1 MRGEL
6 KSGILDKNAIGE
18 GARGG
23 IFHIIH
29 NQYGPDAALEASFAL
44 QQMAISYLFNR
55 GVTVSL
61 SDIVL
66 KDDTLAKIHEIE
78 KGLIAESLNITDRLN
93 AGNIIPPLGKTITE
107 YYEEQQINA
116 LNPGD
121 AFLPHILSD
130 IDPNNNNLFKLITY
144 GSKGKF
150 FNFKNISSAIGQIE
164 INGDRMPENFG
175 GRTAPYFTRHDPRPG
190 SRGYIANGYR
200 TGITPTEFIFHA
212 MENRYQLIN
221 KALSTSITG
230 MKNREAIKNLEAL
243 IIDNQ
248 RKLTKQPGVVQ
259 LLYGGDGVDPRFLER
274 VKFPTMDKSFSD
286 KTFEDTFHSQTK
298 SYDKKYQT
306 KGLQKLFD
314 EEFEQLQKDR
324 AFYRSIYLRMESASG
339 MVYSDAQP
347 MPVNIR
353 RIIEDTLYN
362 LRGTTGATNTS
373 QNLDPGDAIERVRTL
388 CQTIVYELLKEIQ
401 ENARTPVPPHRRE
414 TTHMLQVLIRSYL
427 NSSALRRLNISDEA
441 LEIIIQTIKR
451 TYGRSLIAYG
461 MAMGIIA
468 AQSISEPMTQ
478 MVLDSHH
485 NSGAAS
491 TKKKGMFRI
500 QEITGAKP
508 TDKMKAPAMTLEV
521 REEFE
526 TDRAKV
532 QEIAHHIEMM
542 KLSDF
547 VSSCKIF
554 FEKYGEPV
562 HPEYKQE
569 KSMIRE
575 FEKYNMH
582 VKAPS
587 DLANW
592 CIRIALD
599 KYKLI
604 EKQMKMETIYYEIR
618 KKFPDT
624 HIVYT
629 SDNADNI
636 IMRIYVRAIMIRKA
650 IITTDI
656 MESVAEDIQNTI
668 IRGVQGIRATFVKEG
683 NKTVRADD
691 GSLVERHYYYIFTDG
706 TNLSAILE
714 NPYINP
720 YTVQSDS
727 IVEMYDVFGIGSSR
741 EKIINEFRDQVGEPS
756 YRHFTVYADEM
767 IYSGRITSID
777 RYGTAKRDAS
787 ILLRISDASPI
798 SVIEESAINGATDNL
813 KGVSPPLML
822 GKNPRVG
829 DLYNS
834 FKWDEN
840 FVDSN
845 IKKTSDILAEL

>member
-1 MRGEL
+1 
-6 KSGILDKNAIGE
+6 
-18 GARGG
+18 
-23 IFHIIH
+23 
-29 NQYGPDAALEASFAL
+29 
-44 QQMAISYLFNR
+44 
-55 GVTVSL
+55 
-61 SDIVL
+61 
-66 KDDTLAKIHEIE
+66 
-78 KGLIAESLNITDRLN
+78 
-93 AGNIIPPLGKTITE
+93 
-107 YYEEQQINA
+107 
-116 LNPGD
+116 
-121 AFLPHILSD
+121 
-130 IDPNNNNLFKLITY
+130 
-144 GSKGKF
+144 
-150 FNFKNISSAIGQIE
+150 
-164 INGDRMPENFG
+164 
-175 GRTAPYFTRHDPRPG
+175 
-190 SRGYIANGYR
+190 
-200 TGITPTEFIFHA
+200 
-212 MENRYQLIN
+212 
-221 KALSTSITG
+221 
-230 MKNREAIKNLEAL
+230 
-243 IIDNQ
+243 
-248 RKLTKQPGVVQ
+248 
-259 LLYGGDGVDPRFLER
+259 
-274 VKFPTMDKSFSD
+274 
-286 KTFEDTFHSQTK
+286 
-298 SYDKKYQT
+298 
-306 KGLQKLFD
+306 
-314 EEFEQLQKDR
+314 
-324 AFYRSIYLRMESASG
+324 
-339 MVYSDAQP
+339 
-347 MPVNIR
+347 
-353 RIIEDTLYN
+353 
-362 LRGTTGATNTS
+362 
-373 QNLDPGDAIERVRTL
+373 
-388 CQTIVYELLKEIQ
+388 
-401 ENARTPVPPHRRE
+401 
-414 TTHMLQVLIRSYL
+414 
-427 NSSALRRLNISDEA
+427 
-441 LEIIIQTIKR
+441 
-451 TYGRSLIAYG
+451 
-461 MAMGIIA
+461 
-468 AQSISEPMTQ
+468 